1 MKRAGNFPKC
11 ARLGM
16 AVIVAFA
23 PMSVMAAE
31 KERAFEAPPPTA
43 ADFARLQREV
53 AEQRALIIQMMQ
65 VEQQRY
71 DMLLK
76 LLQSGGQLPST
87 SALPPP
93 VAAPGGGGAAPAGST
108 AAPAATTSTRIATG
122 EHVGTVTGR
131 VEGRGGAVKDAYVYV

>member
-16 AVIVAFA
+16 AMVVAFA
-23 PMSVMAAE
+23 PMSVMAAD
-31 KERAFEAPPPTA
+31 KDRRAPPPTA
-43 ADFARLQREV
+43 ADFARLQHEV

-87 SALPPP
+87 TALPPTVIP
-93 VAAPGGGGAAPAGST
+93 PGAGSPTTPSGSASASTAPAKS
-108 AAPAATTSTRIATG
+108 
-122 EHVGTVTGR
+122 
-131 VEGRGGAVKDAYVYV
+131 